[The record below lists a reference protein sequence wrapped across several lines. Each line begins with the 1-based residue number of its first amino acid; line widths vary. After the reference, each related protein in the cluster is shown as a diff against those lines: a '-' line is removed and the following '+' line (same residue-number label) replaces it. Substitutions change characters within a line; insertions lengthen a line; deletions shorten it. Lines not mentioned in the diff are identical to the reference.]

1 MNSTSPLRYPGG
13 KTRFRKFIGEI
24 IVASEQQVTLFVEPF
39 CGGAG
44 AAISLLESGK
54 VGRIALNDVDP
65 LVAHFWQVVF
75 GKSTDTDADINWLI
89 QAVESTELSIAEW
102 RYQKAL
108 QPTTV
113 REAAWKCL
121 YLNRTSF
128 NGILHK
134 AGPVGGWK
142 QNNRTLAARFNTE
155 KIAKRLRSLYAL
167 RKQVVRVE
175 CEDWQQF
182 SERFRQTKGAF
193 FYFDPP
199 YYHRAEQLYGY
210 LFNEQTHR
218 AMRDYLQQLKKPWL
232 LSYDDAPEVRA
243 LYSNLPKIQGLVID
257 QTYSTHPMGG
267 ASFVGRELV
276 FSNRVFPIHD
286 HLAVTRPHVGISVVG
301 ALETVATH
309 APGPVRTPTNRILIV
324 TPVL

>member
-13 KTRFRKFIGEI
+13 KTRFRKFIGEAI
-24 IVASEQQVTLFVEPF
+24 AASEQRITLFVEPF

-44 AAISLLESGK
+44 AALSLLESGK
-54 VGRIALNDVDP
+54 VNRIALNDVDP

-75 GKSTDTDADINWLI
+75 GKSADTDADINWLI
-89 QAVESTELSIAEW
+89 QAVESAELSIAEW
-102 RYQKAL
+102 RHQKAL
-108 QPTTV
+108 QPATV

-134 AGPVGGWK
+134 AGPVGGWE
-142 QNNRTLAARFNTE
+142 QTNRTLAARFNTE
-155 KIAKRLRSLYAL
+155 KIAQRLRSLYAM

-175 CEDWQQF
+175 CEDWRQF
-182 SERFRQTKGAF
+182 SERFRQHKSTF

-199 YYHRAEQLYGY
+199 YYHRAEQLYGH
-210 LFNEQTHR
+210 LFNAQTHR
-218 AMRDYLQQLKKPWL
+218 AMRDYLQRLKKPWL

-243 LYSNLPKIQGLVID
+243 LYSSLPKIQGLVID

-276 FSNRVFPIHD
+276 FSNRTLPVHD
-286 HLAVTRPHVGISVVG
+286 QPTATRPHVGLSVVG
-301 ALETVATH
+301 ALETITTH
-309 APGPVRTPTNRILIV
+309 APGPVRTPTNRILIAI
-324 TPVL
+324 P